1 MVALGEL
8 HERTGSLPG
17 LVIGRWADDQALV
30 RLADGRVF
38 ELPAPPEVSDFDIGD
53 RVDVYL
59 DSDAAIA
66 GWYLPD
72 KGHGVDLRGWGSAD
86 ER

>member
-1 MVALGEL
+1 LGEL
-8 HERTGSLPG
+8 HERTGSLSG
-17 LVIGRWADDQALV
+17 LVIGRWADDQALA

-38 ELPAPPEVSDFDIGD
+38 ELPAPAEVSDFDVGD
-53 RVDVYL
+53 RVDVYM
-59 DSDAAIA
+59 DESGTVV

-72 KGHGVDLRGWGSAD
+72 RGHGVDLRGSPGAD